1 MSGIVVLLSG
11 SGTNLQ
17 AIIDAELP
25 VKYVLSDK
33 PNAYG
38 LTRAEKAGIPIE
50 VWSNLKQLENNT
62 SDICKRHKID
72 LIVLAG
78 FMRLL
83 SPGFVQRWES
93 HIINIHPS
101 ILPEFKGAG
110 AIKQALDA
118 GISET
123 GVTIH
128 YVDKGMDTGSIIEQ
142 QRVPIYNNDSLEDL
156 EQRIHEVEH
165 KLYPRTIKWLLTN
178 Y

>member
-17 AIIDAELP
+17 AIIDAKLP
-25 VKYVLSDK
+25 IKYVLSDK

-38 LTRAEKAGIPIE
+38 LTRAEEAGIPTK
-50 VWSNLKQLENNT
+50 VLSSLKRLEHRTTN
-62 SDICKRHKID
+62 ICEEYIIN

-101 ILPEFKGAG
+101 LLP
-110 AIKQALDA
+110 
-118 GISET
+118 
-123 GVTIH
+123 
-128 YVDKGMDTGSIIEQ
+128 
-142 QRVPIYNNDSLEDL
+142 
-156 EQRIHEVEH
+156 
-165 KLYPRTIKWLLTN
+165 
-178 Y
+178 

>member
-1 MSGIVVLLSG
+1 
-11 SGTNLQ
+11 
-17 AIIDAELP
+17 
-25 VKYVLSDK
+25 
-33 PNAYG
+33 
-38 LTRAEKAGIPIE
+38 
-50 VWSNLKQLENNT
+50 
-62 SDICKRHKID
+62 
-72 LIVLAG
+72 
-78 FMRLL
+78 L